1 MHTCTLRWSLLHSAP
16 PAYDL
21 VYRRPALLLG
31 ASSPRG
37 TAQFPSSPSIV
48 TVRYPGHSSAMP
60 RTIRAESRRHGP
72 CHAMIDGTDLAASA
86 RAQRK
91 EKNSSL
97 LHAISFLSPA
107 LLSPTPST
115 AEQLTFTLS
124 LTLIFFPPTTSTN
137 SSLPFPAFLY
147 HRAIKKLETTVLFHF
162 PSLHRLASKQCLFSA
177 SLTHT
182 PHKPE
187 HRSFETTTTAASSAS
202 TTTLPT
208 MALLTTATRRQRR
221 RAEAAAGSNDDVDD
235 HCSSWL
241 FMASQPRD

>member
-1 MHTCTLRWSLLHSAP
+1 MGQTWRLAHARSA
-16 PAYDL
+16 
-21 VYRRPALLLG
+21 
-31 ASSPRG
+31 SKK
-37 TAQFPSSPSIV
+37 I
-48 TVRYPGHSSAMP
+48 
-60 RTIRAESRRHGP
+60 
-72 CHAMIDGTDLAASA
+72 AACSTP
-86 RAQRK
+86 
-91 EKNSSL
+91 
-97 LHAISFLSPA
+97 SPA

-187 HRSFETTTTAASSAS
+187 PRSFETTTTAASSAS

>member
-91 EKNSSL
+91 QKNSSL

-107 LLSPTPST
+107 LLSATPST

-124 LTLIFFPPTTSTN
+124 LTLIFFSTDDEHQQQPPFPCISLPPSNQEARNN
-137 SSLPFPAFLY
+137 SSIPFPLSPQ
-147 HRAIKKLETTVLFHF
+147 V
-162 PSLHRLASKQCLFSA
+162 SKQAVPILCFPHPHTALTRASFFSDDG
-177 SLTHT
+177 
-182 PHKPE
+182 
-187 HRSFETTTTAASSAS
+187 HRCKLGFHNDAANHGLALYRDEETTTPS
-202 TTTLPT
+202 
-208 MALLTTATRRQRR
+208 
-221 RAEAAAGSNDDVDD
+221 
-235 HCSSWL
+235 
-241 FMASQPRD
+241 